1 MGKEVFVMAQEVERL
16 HRDKQEVEQR
26 IAELMAFYS
35 KQSTLATG
43 SRERSKSGFESTGS
57 HAHTPPG
64 MLALSSEPTY
74 VHSTVE
80 KYFDLE
86 KHEVSGDPS
95 NPAGPGNHGH
105 YLQAPSSSLDSR
117 LQQYNSS
124 HNQNQRSRS
133 RYQGGASYMGGVGSG
148 GANPPLDVGGMKP
161 VVDLRMRPLGSSS
174 GSGSG
179 REAAGKSR
187 VRGNGGGSNSTP
199 MHGHRRVK

>member
-1 MGKEVFVMAQEVERL
+1 MDVDADATPCTTYNSHGWLGWLVLIFAGQLRHPLIRTRRVSVHIPLDCRFVPGAARTKNTLATATPRPLHIDHVEELRKEMGKEVFVMAQEVERL

-35 KQSTLATG
+35 KQSTLAAG
-43 SRERSKSGFESTGS
+43 SRERLKSGFESMGS

-124 HNQNQRSRS
+124 R
-133 RYQGGASYMGGVGSG
+133 
-148 GANPPLDVGGMKP
+148 
-161 VVDLRMRPLGSSS
+161 
-174 GSGSG
+174 
-179 REAAGKSR
+179 
-187 VRGNGGGSNSTP
+187 
-199 MHGHRRVK
+199 